1 MGARASREKRR
12 HDGDEFWAG
21 GGLMTC
27 VGLVDGRGLVMGWW
41 VR

>member
-12 HDGDEFWAG
+12 QDGDVFLAG
-21 GGLMTC
+21 GGLMAW